1 MKKNIILVLFLILI
15 IFVVSGCKA
24 DEKESSLDFS
34 VEVEYNTVEKI
45 VHNDNNDEIMNI
57 TITYPAI
64 KNENNIEALEKIN
77 DYYIEFAQNYILNI
91 ENEEKAFAQEDF
103 ESARADK
110 REFIPHEYANDVE
123 LKYNGKLVSFLNI
136 QYMNTGGAHPNSI
149 QVADTFDLATG
160 EKLTLEEVMGKNQD
174 DVKNIV
180 LEKVISEIE
189 KVEGT
194 DEFYYYETYKD
205 DIKTTFKPEDYFITN
220 EGLCIFYQQY
230 SIAPYVAGFPTFMIS
245 NDELGETYILNK

>member
-1 MKKNIILVLFLILI
+1 MKKNIILTLFLILI

-24 DEKESSLDFS
+24 DEKEASLDFS

-57 TITYPAI
+57 SVTHPVI
-64 KNENNIEALEKIN
+64 KNQNNIEALEKIN
-77 DYYIEFAQNYILNI
+77 NYYIEFAQNYILNI
-91 ENEEKAFAQEDF
+91 EKEEKTFAQEDF
-103 ESARADK
+103 ESAKADN
-110 REFIPHEYANDVE
+110 REFIPHEYANTVE
-123 LKYNGKLVSFLNI
+123 LKYNGKIVSFLNV

-149 QVADTFDLATG
+149 QVADTFDITTG
-160 EKLTLEEVMGKNQD
+160 EKLTLEDIIGKNQD
-174 DVKNIV
+174 DVKNLV
-180 LEKVISEIE
+180 LEKVMSEIK

-194 DEFYYYETYKD
+194 DDFYYYETYKE
-205 DIKTTFKPEDYFITN
+205 DINSTFNPADYFITN

>member
-1 MKKNIILVLFLILI
+1 MKKNIILTLFLILI
-15 IFVVSGCKA
+15 IFVVSGCK
-24 DEKESSLDFS
+24 KEEPEASLDFS

-45 VHNDNNDEIMNI
+45 VHNDNDYEIMNI
-57 TITYPAI
+57 SITYPVI

-77 DYYIEFAQNYILNI
+77 NYYIEFAQNYILNI
-91 ENEEKAFAQEDF
+91 EKEEKAFAQEDF
-103 ESARADK
+103 EFAKEENRD
-110 REFIPHEYANDVE
+110 FIPHEYVSTVDLE
-123 LKYNGKLVSFLNI
+123 YNGKVVSFLNI

-149 QVADTFDLATG
+149 QVADTFDVATG

-174 DVKNIV
+174 EVKNIV

-189 KVEGT
+189 KVKGT

-205 DIKTTFKPEDYFITN
+205 DIKTTFNPADYFITN
-220 EGLCIFYQQY
+220 DGLCVFYQQY
-230 SIAPYVAGFPTFMIS
+230 SIAPYVAGFPTFVIS